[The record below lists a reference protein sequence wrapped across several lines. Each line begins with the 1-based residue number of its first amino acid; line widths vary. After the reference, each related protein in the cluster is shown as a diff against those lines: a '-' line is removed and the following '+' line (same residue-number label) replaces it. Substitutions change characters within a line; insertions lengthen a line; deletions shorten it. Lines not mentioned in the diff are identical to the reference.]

1 MRRAQQA
8 AQAELLH
15 VLRAE
20 TRGRQAGGVHNL
32 GRGQGEEGVSRNSLN
47 SRGDEL
53 VVPTVYSRVATTN
66 DNYPTTLAA

>member
-32 GRGQGEEGVSRNSLN
+32 GRGQGEEGVSLNSL
-47 SRGDEL
+47 D
-53 VVPTVYSRVATTN
+53 
-66 DNYPTTLAA
+66 